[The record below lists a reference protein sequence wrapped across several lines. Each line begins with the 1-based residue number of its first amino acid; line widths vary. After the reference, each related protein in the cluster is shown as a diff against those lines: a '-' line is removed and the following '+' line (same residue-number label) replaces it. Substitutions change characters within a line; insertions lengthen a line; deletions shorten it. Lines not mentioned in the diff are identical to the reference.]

1 MKGPLFVAWLMGV
14 RSLNEVFFK
23 NEDTSSVTNKRIDMT
38 LQITAQTLSL
48 KSIADLRELSGESV
62 KLCMQCATC
71 TGMCPMAHEM
81 DFSPRKV
88 MHLAQFGLHD
98 HLTETNT
105 YWKCASCHA
114 CSVKCPRGIDI
125 AKVMEALRQQVLRQS
140 KNYLEPSAIPAEV
153 VAELPQIALVAGF
166 RKFTS

>member
-1 MKGPLFVAWLMGV
+1 MTITITGQTQ
-14 RSLNEVFFK
+14 SLQAIEKLN
-23 NEDTSSVTNKRIDMT
+23 
-38 LQITAQTLSL
+38 
-48 KSIADLRELSGESV
+48 ELSGECV

-71 TGMCPMAHEM
+71 TGMCPMTQEM

-88 MHLAQFGLHD
+88 MHMAQFGLMEK
-98 HLTETNT
+98 LAGVNT

-125 AKVMEALRQQVLRQS
+125 AKVMEALRQQVLRKS
-140 KNYLEPSAIPAEV
+140 HNYVEPSEISAARIQEM
-153 VAELPQIALVAGF
+153 PQIALVAGF

>member
-1 MKGPLFVAWLMGV
+1 MTITITGQTQSILAIEK
-14 RSLNEVFFK
+14 LN
-23 NEDTSSVTNKRIDMT
+23 
-38 LQITAQTLSL
+38 
-48 KSIADLRELSGESV
+48 ELSGENV

-71 TGMCPMAHEM
+71 TGMCPMTREM

-88 MHLAQFGLHD
+88 LHMAQFGLMEK
-98 HLTETNT
+98 LAGINT

-125 AKVMEALRQQVLRQS
+125 AKVMEALRQQVLRKS
-140 KNYLEPSAIPAEV
+140 TNYVEPSEISAARIE
-153 VAELPQIALVAGF
+153 EMPQIALVAGF

>member
-1 MKGPLFVAWLMGV
+1 
-14 RSLNEVFFK
+14 
-23 NEDTSSVTNKRIDMT
+23 MT
-38 LQITAQTLSL
+38 LTITAQTVSL
-48 KSIADLRELSGESV
+48 KSIGDLNELSGESV

-71 TGMCPMAHEM
+71 TGMCPMAQEM

-88 MHLAQFGLHD
+88 MHMAQFGLQTK
-98 HLTETNT
+98 LSNINT

-125 AKVMEALRQQVLRQS
+125 AKVMEALRQQVLRKS
-140 KNYLEPSAIPAEV
+140 YNYIEPSEIPAETI
-153 VAELPQIALVAGF
+153 AEVPQIALVAGF

>member
-1 MKGPLFVAWLMGV
+1 
-14 RSLNEVFFK
+14 
-23 NEDTSSVTNKRIDMT
+23 MT
-38 LQITAQTLSL
+38 LTISADTLSID
-48 KSIADLRELSGESV
+48 SIEKLNELSGESV

-71 TGMCPMAHEM
+71 TGMCPMAQEM

-88 MHLAQFGLHD
+88 MHMAQFGLVD
-98 HLTETNT
+98 KMTDINT

-125 AKVMEALRQQVLRQS
+125 AKVMEALRQRELRKS
-140 KNYLEPSAIPAEV
+140 KNFIEPSEIPAEV
-153 VAELPQIALVAGF
+153 IAEMPQIALVAGF

>member
-1 MKGPLFVAWLMGV
+1 MK
-14 RSLNEVFFK
+14 NIFK
-23 NEDTSSVTNKRIDMT
+23 VTNKRIDMT

-48 KSIADLRELSGESV
+48 RSIADLKELSGESV

-71 TGMCPMAHEM
+71 TGMCPMAQEM

-98 HLTETNT
+98 KLTEINT

-140 KNYLEPSAIPAEV
+140 KNYIEPSEIPAEV
-153 VAELPQIALVAGF
+153 IAELPQIALVAGF